1 VQTHYELREYEN
13 SGDVQAHESGEVDAD
28 FGTKFRLLAVA
39 ARLAHIDRLTAIG
52 SSSSPQLR
60 VKELIAMY
68 LARIVRPAGTKNKT
82 VFSV

>member
-1 VQTHYELREYEN
+1 
-13 SGDVQAHESGEVDAD
+13 VDTD

-60 VKELIAMY
+60 VGKLDCDVFGRHCTARTHKKQISV
-68 LARIVRPAGTKNKT
+68 LASDLQEATKGK
-82 VFSV
+82 SISEQD